1 MTWVI
6 GGITPFGYG
15 VGISDIRVSWNT
27 GYFKDCL
34 QKVYPVGNF
43 IIAGFAG
50 SVDLGF
56 KLIDDLRQFLFL
68 DEPNEAWI
76 PEWVAIK
83 WYRRA
88 RRIFNRAPKHI
99 QKLGSSILLVG
110 IHPNKNEGESPWPK
124 GTACL
129 FNSPDFEVSFS
140 KSGEFISIGSG
151 SNVAEYVKM
160 LKAST
165 KNFEN
170 AGMQAEVAMKGGFG
184 HNIKINITE
193 SLLAHDTQSVSTHLH
208 IFIAERGRLFIGANN
223 HLRSNG
229 SNGYIEFK
237 MPTVATSYNE
247 FLALCK
253 NENINAVSAVC

>member
-15 VGISDIRVSWNT
+15 VGISDIRVSWST

-43 IIAGFAG
+43 IIAGFSG
-50 SVDLGF
+50 SVALGF
-56 KLIDDLRQFLFL
+56 KMINDLKQFLIL
-68 DEPNEAWI
+68 DKPNEAWI
-76 PEWVAIK
+76 SEWVAIN

-88 RRIFNRAPKHI
+88 RRIFNRAPKNI
-99 QKLGSSILLVG
+99 QKLGSSILLIG

-129 FNSPDFEVSFS
+129 FNSPDFEVKFS

-151 SNVAEYVKM
+151 SSVAEYVSM

-165 KNFEN
+165 KKFDN

-184 HNIKINITE
+184 HNIKMNITE
-193 SLLAHDTQSVSTHLH
+193 SLLANEEQGVSMHLH
-208 IFIAERGRLFIGANN
+208 IFIAERGKLYIGANN

-229 SNGYIEFK
+229 SNGFIEFK
-237 MPTVATSYNE
+237 MPTAAKSYEE
-247 FLALCK
+247 FHTLCE
-253 NENINAVSAVC
+253 NENINAASAVC

>member
-6 GGITPFGYG
+6 GGITSFGYG
-15 VGISDIRVSWNT
+15 VGISDIRVSWST
-27 GYFKDCL
+27 GYLKDCL

-50 SVDLGF
+50 SVLLGF
-56 KLIDDLRQFLFL
+56 KMINDLKQFLIL
-68 DEPNEAWI
+68 DKPNEAWI

-88 RRIFNRAPKHI
+88 RRIFNSAPMSL

-110 IHPNKNEGESPWPK
+110 IHPNKSEGESPWPK

-129 FNSPDFEVSFS
+129 FNSPDFEVNFS

-151 SNVAEYVKM
+151 SIVAEYVSI
-160 LKAST
+160 LKATT
-165 KNFEN
+165 KKLDN

-184 HNIKINITE
+184 HNIKMNITE
-193 SLLAHDTQSVSTHLH
+193 SLLAHEAQSVSTHLH
-208 IFIAERGRLFIGANN
+208 IFIAERGNLLLGANN
-223 HLRSNG
+223 HLRPNG
-229 SNGYIEFK
+229 NNGFIEFK
-237 MPTVATSYNE
+237 MPTVAKSYNE
-247 FLALCK
+247 FHTLCES
-253 NENINAVSAVC
+253 ENINAASAVC